1 MGTIPAFPPLG
12 LLCCSALP
20 LLLLLLLLLHFT
32 SAAALPIAIAIAIS
46 MPCACARLSFS
57 GLERVVAAFFVFAS
71 TSTAIALTLAFNEWG
86 LLVLAVS
93 YIVAFFLLLTGL
105 TKWRP
110 FKHCCYDKAGN
121 HGHHDHHDRD

>member
-1 MGTIPAFPPLG
+1 
-12 LLCCSALP
+12 
-20 LLLLLLLLLHFT
+20 
-32 SAAALPIAIAIAIS
+32 

-57 GLERVVAAFFVFAS
+57 GLERVVAAFFIFAS

-93 YIVAFFLLLTGL
+93 YMVAFFLLLVLLPSAPLSIPLAWRQVTPTHFAQTGL

-110 FKHCCYDKAGN
+110 FKHCCYEKAGN
-121 HGHHDHHDRD
+121 HHHDHTKHNEFGGGKGAGERDEVL

>member
-1 MGTIPAFPPLG
+1 MGTRIPTPRLAVLQR
-12 LLCCSALP
+12 ST
-20 LLLLLLLLLHFT
+20 LLLLLLLLL
-32 SAAALPIAIAIAIS
+32 
-46 MPCACARLSFS
+46 
-57 GLERVVAAFFVFAS
+57 AS

-110 FKHCCYDKAGN
+110 LKHCCYDKAGN
-121 HGHHDHHDRD
+121 HDHHDHCDHTNTKHDNEFGEGKGANECDQAL

>member
-1 MGTIPAFPPLG
+1 MGIRIRTIAAFPPRLAVSQ
-12 LLCCSALP
+12 LS
-20 LLLLLLLLLHFT
+20 FF
-32 SAAALPIAIAIAIS
+32 II

-57 GLERVVAAFFVFAS
+57 GLERVVAAFFIFAS

-110 FKHCCYDKAGN
+110 FKHCCYEKAGTHHN
-121 HGHHDHHDRD
+121 HDHSHTKRNEFDGHKGASECDQGL